1 MKRNSLL
8 TMLIVTVFLI
18 TSLAACVQPGPQTS
32 APVENATKSAVEQKP
47 TEALASEPQP
57 TESTTGTAPA
67 QSPGT
72 EMDAEQVLNLFMD
85 NPLTLDINDARNQ
98 SEFQVLAM
106 TQEGLFR
113 VFNNDGV
120 DKLELAGAES
130 YEVSDDGLVWTF
142 HIRPQKWSDGQPV
155 TAQQYVDSIYRLLDP
170 AKAFS
175 YAFFAFDIKGAQDHY
190 SQEKVDPTVQDV
202 GVRAIDDKTL
212 EITLERAT
220 PEFGKKLSFAVLD
233 PIRLDLIEKGGETFP
248 LDFKAQAYN
257 GPFIITDW
265 VKDNSMVLEKNPS
278 YWDAE
283 NVHINKV
290 NLSVVAEVST
300 QAQMFESQQSDI
312 IAGSGEYINK
322 WAPEAESGKF
332 VRFQNPAPGISMLTF
347 EQQTGGLSGLM
358 QNAKIRKAISLAV
371 NRQELLDTIYNR
383 YFPAYGLIPYGIS
396 IGDEEFRQ
404 AVPETL
410 KAEYETV
417 VGKPEEVQKIFLE
430 GLKEAGK
437 PEDLSQVE
445 LTFLAYGSDAQSK
458 AYQEYITQSISN
470 TLGIKVTIKPTADVE
485 AFRDARNKNEWD
497 INTMGWFGDYND
509 PMTMIDMWITD
520 SGFSSFF
527 GHFSSPAY
535 DELFTT
541 LAGETDLAKRKEI
554 FSALENQLISVDAG
568 LAPLYYNDNSYFV
581 HNYVKNVTF
590 PSFGPGIEYSRA
602 YISGK

>member
-1 MKRNSLL
+1 MKRSTLL
-8 TMLIVTVFLI
+8 KLLIVSVFLI
-18 TSLAACVQPGPQTS
+18 TSLVACVQPGPQTP
-32 APVENATKSAVEQKP
+32 APVENPTTSAVEQKPTASAVEQKP
-47 TEALASEPQP
+47 TEAQASEPQ
-57 TESTTGTAPA
+57 TAGP
-67 QSPGT
+67 

-98 SEFQVLAM
+98 SEFQILAM

-130 YEVSDDGLVWTF
+130 YKVSDDGLVWTF
-142 HIRPQKWSDGQPV
+142 QIRPQKWSDGQPV

-175 YAFFAFDIKGAQDHY
+175 YAFFAFDIKGAQAHY
-190 SQEKVDPTVQDV
+190 AQEKVDPTVKDV
-202 GVRAIDDKTL
+202 GVKSIDDKTL

-257 GPFIITDW
+257 GPFVITDW
-265 VKDNSMVLEKNPS
+265 VKDNSMVLEKNPN

-283 NVHINKV
+283 NVHITKV

-300 QAQMFESQQSDI
+300 QAQMFESQQSDV

-410 KAEYETV
+410 KAEYEAA

-430 GLKEAGK
+430 GLKEVGK
-437 PEDLSQVE
+437 PEDLNQVE

-520 SGFSSFF
+520 SGFSRFF

-535 DELFTT
+535 DELFAT

-554 FSALENQLISVDAG
+554 FGALENQLISVDAG
-568 LAPLYYNDNSYFV
+568 LAPLYYYDNSYFV
-581 HNYVKNVTF
+581 HNYVKNISF